1 MRASTASVPSAWIVP
16 SEHSYATSPGSPVT
30 FGVACTPVVASVA
43 WVAKVAVDTMALLV
57 VRLASAERTSFIAFE
72 LKT

>member
-1 MRASTASVPSAWIVP
+1 MTASVPFPWVDP
-16 SEHSYATSPGSPVT
+16 PEHSYATSAGSPVT
-30 FGVACTPVVASVA
+30 FWVACTPVVASVAWVA